1 MKYLQSDTKLYP
13 MSPFLLI
20 ILIKNITLSFPSTH
34 KQTRSTSGSFCLSSS
49 EENENHKT
57 SIIMIKV
64 IQALSFNNFNKETV
78 SLGDSKNFKTV

>member
-1 MKYLQSDTKLYP
+1 

-34 KQTRSTSGSFCLSSS
+34 KQTRSTSGLFCLSLS

-57 SIIMIKV
+57 IMIKL
-64 IQALSFNNFNKETV
+64 IQALSFNNFNNETV

>member
-1 MKYLQSDTKLYP
+1 

-34 KQTRSTSGSFCLSSS
+34 KQTRSTSGSFCLSLS

-57 SIIMIKV
+57 IMIKL
-64 IQALSFNNFNKETV
+64 IQALSFNNFNNETV

>member
-1 MKYLQSDTKLYP
+1 

-34 KQTRSTSGSFCLSSS
+34 KQTRSTSGSFCLSLS

-57 SIIMIKV
+57 IMIKV
-64 IQALSFNNFNKETV
+64 IQALSFNNFNNETV